1 MNIKILLEGKI
12 KEPYFKLGIDEFK
25 KRLTGYTSLKIIE
38 TDSIL
43 NFAQTNIKQNSYLI
57 TLEIEG
63 KSLSSPEFAQKIK
76 EIEQD
81 GGYNE
86 IIFAIGGSNGLPDE
100 IRNKSNFKF
109 SMSKLTFLH
118 QEAAFILIE
127 QIYRAYKIL
136 NNETYHK

>member
-1 MNIKILLEGKI
+1 MNIKIVLEGKI
-12 KEPYFKLGIDEFK
+12 KEPYFKLGVEEFK

-38 TDSIL
+38 VSSIL
-43 NFAQTNIKQNSYLI
+43 DFVKNNVRISSYVI

-76 EIEQD
+76 EIETD
-81 GGYNE
+81 GAHNE
-86 IIFAIGGSNGLPDE
+86 IIFLIGGSDGLLQEVRD
-100 IRNKSNFKF
+100 KSNFKF

-118 QEAAFILIE
+118 QEAVLILTE

>member
-1 MNIKILLEGKI
+1 MNIKVILEGKI
-12 KEPYFKLGIDEFK
+12 KEPFFKLGIDEFK

-38 TDSIL
+38 TNSISD
-43 NFAQTNIKQNSYLI
+43 FIKTNLKQSSCLI

-63 KSLSSPEFAQKIK
+63 KMLSSTEFAQKIK
-76 EIEQD
+76 DIEQE
-81 GGYNE
+81 GAYNE
-86 IIFAIGGSNGLPDE
+86 IIFAIGGSEGLTEDVKE
-100 IRNKSNFKF
+100 KSNFKF

-118 QEAAFILIE
+118 QEAVFILIE

>member
-118 QEAAFILIE
+118 QEAVFILIE